1 MAYDAR
7 SVANELL
14 KIAKS
19 AGRKL
24 TNTQVQKLVY
34 IAHGY
39 SLAILNRS
47 LIRQRVE
54 ARRYGPVIPDLY
66 HALRQYGAGVVT
78 EPIALISREQ
88 FSETDRVLLS
98 SVESAYSQF
107 SGPQLST
114 LTHREGTPWREV
126 YQPGAS
132 FNNNYIPDDLIK
144 RHHLTLLHERAG
156 IRPT

>member
-14 KIAKS
+14 KIARS

-24 TNTQVQKLVY
+24 TNMQVQKLVY

-39 SLAILNRS
+39 SLAIFNRS

-54 ARRYGPVIPDLY
+54 AGRYGPVIPDLY
-66 HALRQYGAGVVT
+66 HALRQYGPGVVT
-78 EPIALISREQ
+78 EPIALISQEQ
-88 FSETDRVLLS
+88 LAETDRLLLS
-98 SVESAYSQF
+98 KVESAYSQF

-126 YQPGAS
+126 YQPGS
-132 FNNNYIPDDLIK
+132 PLKNSQIPDDLIK

-156 IRPT
+156 IRST